1 MSLLQDRSSLNAF
14 RKSDCFT
21 KRMSIWHCLKGMT
34 ASIGALVRS
43 LSDICFRGSL
53 FVFHSAVVKKGR
65 GGIKPLTNFL
75 GKQDKRANLSR
86 SFY

>member
-43 LSDICFRGSL
+43 LSDICFRVCL
-53 FVFHSAVVKKGR
+53 FVFHSTVVK
-65 GGIKPLTNFL
+65 GGEIKPLTNFL
-75 GKQDKRANLSR
+75 GKQDKRANSSR